1 VKKQNRM
8 LSFKLRESTLKELKE
23 VADRRDE
30 SVSHLVREALKGY
43 LEAEASNHVK
53 NRSPERL

>member
-1 VKKQNRM
+1 M